1 MISIALVICI
11 VISTSSF
18 AWGYWQA
25 GLEGAARWI
34 VVFGI
39 IWLLAQW
46 RKWREFSVPAVF
58 LALFLA
64 AYGVWYKF
72 VPGLMFSGAVFGVL
86 AWNLN
91 EFQRKLRMLP
101 QREDKAGMTR
111 RHLIRIGLLSVGS
124 ILIALFLGIG
134 R

>member
-1 MISIALVICI
+1 M
-11 VISTSSF
+11 ISTSSF

-34 VVFGI
+34 VVFGTV
-39 IWLLAQW
+39 WLLAQW
-46 RKWREFSVPAVF
+46 RKWREFSIPAVF
-58 LALFLA
+58 LALILA